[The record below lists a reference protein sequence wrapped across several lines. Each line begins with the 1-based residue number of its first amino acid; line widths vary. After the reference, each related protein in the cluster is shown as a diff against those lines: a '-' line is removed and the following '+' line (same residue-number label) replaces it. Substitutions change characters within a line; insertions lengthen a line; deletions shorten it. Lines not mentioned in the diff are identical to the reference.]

1 MTSKLHGKAAAATAA
16 LVAFSFT
23 MAFAGP
29 AGATTEP
36 DDTGG
41 DDTEAADTE
50 AAGTDAAGTEAAG
63 TEAAGGDFVIGVS
76 NTLAGNGWREEMIC
90 SVKAQALASRNLSEV
105 IAISRIGGP
114 TEQIQDLQNLISEGV
129 DAIILNPSDREQLNP
144 VIEEAIAQGIVV
156 VAVDQAV
163 TAEGAYIATNDQ
175 VAYGRLGAQ
184 WLADAIGGEGSVLY
198 MRGIEGVPADDDRN
212 TGFQEV
218 MAEYPDIEIKEV
230 YSGWD
235 YTQGGDIAVQELT
248 AAEYD
253 GIWTSGID
261 YTVVNAFETVGMDPI
276 PVVGADNNEF
286 IHQLIE
292 GQPGAAV
299 TNPAVIGGVGTAIAL
314 DALTGGE
321 PELVTTLT
329 PQVWDAENNMAELEA
344 NYFPD
349 RDATF
354 SSAVSVEGYTTFT
367 PDQLFEC
374 KGPGE

>member
-1 MTSKLHGKAAAATAA
+1 MKRSAKIKAAAMGIALATFTA
-16 LVAFSFT
+16 VAGGHTDAST
-23 MAFAGP
+23 P
-29 AGATTEP
+29 PNSDATT
-36 DDTGG
+36 DASASGGG
-41 DDTEAADTE
+41 DY
-50 AAGTDAAGTEAAG
+50 
-63 TEAAGGDFVIGVS
+63 VIGVS

-90 SVKAQALASRNLSEV
+90 AVKAQSLASGEVSEV
-105 IAISRIGGP
+105 IAISRNGGP
-114 TEQIQDLQNLISEGV
+114 TEQIQDLQNLISQGV

-144 VIEEAIAQGIVV
+144 VLEEAIAQGIVV
-156 VAVDQAV
+156 VSVDQAV
-163 TAEGAYIATNDQ
+163 TAEGAYVATNDQ

-184 WLADAIGGEGSVLY
+184 WLADSIGGEGSVLY

-218 MAEYPDIEIKEV
+218 MAEYPDIDVKEV

-248 AAEYD
+248 ASDYD

-261 YTVVNAFETVGMDPI
+261 YTVVNAFDTVGKDPV

-286 IHQLIE
+286 INQLIN

-314 DALTGGE
+314 DVLTGGE
-321 PELVTTLT
+321 PDQVTTLT
-329 PQVWDAENNMAELEA
+329 PQVWDAENNMEDLEA
-344 NYFPD
+344 NYFED

-367 PDQLFEC
+367 PEQLFDC